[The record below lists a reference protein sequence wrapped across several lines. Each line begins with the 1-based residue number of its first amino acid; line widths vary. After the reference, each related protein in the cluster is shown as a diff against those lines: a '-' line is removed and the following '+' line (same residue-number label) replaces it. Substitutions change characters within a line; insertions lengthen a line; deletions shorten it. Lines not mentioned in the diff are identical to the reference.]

1 MNVKL
6 AKIASVQS
14 GIVLSRKEAKQGE
27 STVKYT
33 RLTLRAVEGSGRINT
48 LGLEK
53 FSSKDIL
60 AADQLTREGD
70 VVTRLFAPI
79 FPTIIE
85 RENVG
90 MVVPSQLALI
100 RLQDK
105 QFLPEYI
112 QLCLSRRSLT
122 EKLCAEDS
130 YTHRSITVNTIS
142 NLQIPVIPLDK
153 QKMLIEIHDL
163 AKRREQLY
171 RSLIEQESLYTEFV
185 IDKMIGGFSHE

>member
-6 AKIASVQS
+6 AEIASVQS

-27 STVKYT
+27 PTMKYT
-33 RLTLRAVEGSGRINT
+33 RLTLRAVEGRGSINT
-48 LGLEK
+48 SGLED
-53 FSSKDIL
+53 FLSKDIL
-60 AADQLTREGD
+60 AADQLTCKGD

-105 QFLPEYI
+105 QFLPEYL

-153 QKMLIEIHDL
+153 QKMLIEINNL
-163 AKRREQLY
+163 AKQRERLY
-171 RSLIEQESLYTEFV
+171 RGLIEQESLYTESV